1 MDYLSNLTLGELLGS
16 FLAVT
21 AIICTVLERMP
32 KMISPWTKLFKF
44 IGNAMNHDVLQRLDS
59 IEKRLDSVEQ
69 QQKKSEEVRDEDR
82 AVAARIRIIRLG
94 DELIHN
100 PEIRHSKD
108 YFDQALKDVDIYEN
122 YCRTHED
129 FENNIT
135 EMTIKHIRAVYL
147 KCMNE
152 HSFL

>member
-1 MDYLSNLTLGELLGS
+1 MEYLSNLTLGELLGS

-44 IGNAMNHDVLQRLDS
+44 IGRAMNHDVLQRLDS

-82 AVAARIRIIRLG
+82 AVSARIRIIRLG

-100 PEIRHSKD
+100 SEIRHSKD
-108 YFDQALKDVDIYEN
+108 YFDQALKDIAIYEN
-122 YCRTHED
+122 FCKTHEE

-135 EMTIKHIRAVYL
+135 EMTIKHIRTVYL
-147 KCMNE
+147 HCMNN

>member
-1 MDYLSNLTLGELLGS
+1 MEYLSNLTLGEIFSS

-21 AIICTVLERMP
+21 AIVCTVLERMP

-44 IGNAMNHDVLQRLDS
+44 IGNAMNHDVLHRLDA
-59 IEKRLDSVEQ
+59 IEKRIDNVE
-69 QQKKSEEVRDEDR
+69 KHAKESDRIRDEDR

-108 YFDQALKDVDIYEN
+108 YFDQALKDVAIYEN
-122 YCRTHED
+122 FCKGHED

-135 EMTIKHIRAVYL
+135 EMTIKHIRTVYL
-147 KCMNE
+147 QCMKD

>member
-1 MDYLSNLTLGELLGS
+1 MEYLSNLTLGELLGS

-44 IGNAMNHDVLQRLDS
+44 IGNAMNHDVLQRLDA

-94 DELIHN
+94 DELIHT

-108 YFDQALKDVDIYEN
+108 YFDQALKDIAIYETF
-122 YCRTHED
+122 CKTHED

>member
-1 MDYLSNLTLGELLGS
+1 MEYLSHMTLGELFNLIV
-16 FLAVT
+16 AAT
-21 AIICTVLERMP
+21 AIVCTILEKMP
-32 KMISPWTKLFKF
+32 KMISPWSKLFKF

-69 QQKKSEEVRDEDR
+69 QQKRSEEVRDEDR
-82 AVAARIRIIRLG
+82 AVEARIRIIRLG
-94 DELIHN
+94 DELIHS

-108 YFDQALKDVDIYEN
+108 YFDQALKDIATYEN
-122 YCRTHED
+122 FCKGHEE

-135 EMTIKHIRAVYL
+135 EMTIKLIRSVYL

>member
-1 MDYLSNLTLGELLGS
+1 MEYLSHMTLGELFNLIV
-16 FLAVT
+16 AAT
-21 AIICTVLERMP
+21 AIVCTILEKMP
-32 KMISPWTKLFKF
+32 KMISPWSKLFKF

-94 DELIHN
+94 DELIHS

-108 YFDQALKDVDIYEN
+108 YFDQALKDIAIYEN
-122 YCRTHED
+122 FCRDHEE

-135 EMTIKHIRAVYL
+135 EMTIKLIRSVYL